1 MKLKYLL
8 VAGMAVTLGIG
19 LVSARTWTSTDGSKK
34 FEGELK
40 TYDKEAG
47 KVTVIMRNGRSLTFD
62 ITKLSDGD
70 KTYLDENGN
79 AVAKALKAQ
88 KIGSKLGKEGILEKI
103 DGNKFAA
110 YELTKAPEFYVVYF
124 SASWGGPC
132 QASAP
137 QLVKQYEENVADNPI
152 VELIHVSLDR
162 DEKAAEAWAAKESFP
177 WPTVTMA
184 NMKQSGLEAY
194 SPRGIPNYKLIDKDG
209 KVVAEGK
216 GAVFQKV
223 KELKTTEA

>member
-8 VAGMAVTLGIG
+8 AAGMAVTLGIG
-19 LVSARTWTSTDGSKK
+19 LVSARTWTSADGSKK

-40 TYDKEAG
+40 AYDKEAG

-79 AVAKALKAQ
+79 AAGGNNVAEALKAQ
-88 KIGSKLGKEGILEKI
+88 KIGSKLGKEGILAKI

-124 SASWGGPC
+124 SASW
-132 QASAP
+132 
-137 QLVKQYEENVADNPI
+137 
-152 VELIHVSLDR
+152 
-162 DEKAAEAWAAKESFP
+162 
-177 WPTVTMA
+177 
-184 NMKQSGLEAY
+184 
-194 SPRGIPNYKLIDKDG
+194 
-209 KVVAEGK
+209 
-216 GAVFQKV
+216 
-223 KELKTTEA
+223 